1 MPWCPKCRDEY
12 VEGVTVCADCGVALV
27 DELPEDTPPDAPAV
41 LCEVADRETGEKF
54 VTYLEYGGIQTAGL
68 IEVEDGSGK
77 FSLVVAEFE
86 RAAAEQLFA
95 RFDSVDTI
103 AQMNPDELIP
113 ELEMKLEELE
123 SEEASQMFSELRTEA
138 SSVYVKKKDKYSDFL
153 FSGISFLIFGVIG
166 FTIIALNWFD
176 VISWLNPFS
185 MLIMAIVFVIFF
197 AVGISSLIRAR
208 KLKGIVNEEE
218 QVTEQVTEW
227 IRANITDERISG
239 MFDPGQTQEDNY
251 FEIHGRLCEIVSEQF
266 PFYSRDFIDQ
276 LMDDRYNQ
284 FCENMEPDGT
294 GESQNTEDGEE
305 SEE

>member
-27 DELPEDTPPDAPAV
+27 DELPEDTAPDAPAV

-54 VTYLEYGGIQTAGL
+54 VAYLEYGGIQTAGL
-68 IEVEDGSGK
+68 IEEEDGSGK
-77 FSLVVAEFE
+77 ISLVVAEFE

-103 AQMNPDELIP
+103 AQMNPEELIP
-113 ELEMKLEELE
+113 DLEKRLAELE

-138 SSVYVKKKDKYSDFL
+138 SSVYVKKKDKYSDLL

-166 FTIIALNWFD
+166 FAIIALNWFD

-227 IRANITDERISG
+227 IRANITDKRISG

-284 FCENMEPDGT
+284 FCENMEPDET
-294 GESQNTEDGEE
+294 GKSQTTEDGEE